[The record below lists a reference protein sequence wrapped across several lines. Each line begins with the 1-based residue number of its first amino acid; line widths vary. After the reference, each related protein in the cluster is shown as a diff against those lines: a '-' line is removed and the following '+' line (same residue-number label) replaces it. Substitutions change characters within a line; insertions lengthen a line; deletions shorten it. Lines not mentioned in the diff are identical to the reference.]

1 MPLLSDPTTLIRA
14 RVPAQ
19 TRTRTHS
26 AMAVFL
32 AAPASRACATRR
44 VLARSASAT
53 ATRARAAPRVAAR
66 REVRSSSSASAR
78 GTADLL
84 GFGFARAASAG
95 RVARSSAAET
105 SGDAETSGVVLLD
118 PPPAPAPAPA
128 PAAAPAAT
136 TTTPPV
142 DASQTSLRR
151 VARHVHREA
160 EYVFVRF
167 SLLATG
173 AFVLI
178 GVCASLALSALLFS
192 MGVKEVLYEAVGAW
206 MQFSPVG
213 LGAFYL
219 TLVPIRPRRRGERR
233 SLRTFPGVSLRPG
246 SLAFNTR
253 PRRLSTITD
262 AFQLHPDVA
271 RIVTA
276 AVGALDRFLLGMV
289 CLVFGLGSFE
299 LFLARSSRKE
309 EQQLAKRVNKPL
321 WLRVRSIDD
330 LEHKVG
336 EIIVAVMVVN
346 LLEMSLHM
354 TYSKPVD
361 LVWAA
366 LAALASAGALAL
378 LHWSSENHCGKDDD
392 APCAVH

>member
-1 MPLLSDPTTLIRA
+1 MT
-14 RVPAQ
+14 
-19 TRTRTHS
+19 S
-26 AMAVFL
+26 AH
-32 AAPASRACATRR
+32 AS
-44 VLARSASAT
+44 T
-53 ATRARAAPRVAAR
+53 AARAAPRVAAR

-118 PPPAPAPAPA
+118 PPPAPAPVPA

-213 LGAFYL
+213 L
-219 TLVPIRPRRRGERR
+219 
-233 SLRTFPGVSLRPG
+233 
-246 SLAFNTR
+246 
-253 PRRLSTITD
+253 
-262 AFQLHPDVA
+262 
-271 RIVTA
+271 VTA